1 MAALPAAAFLSI
13 DVMSLE
19 RRCPAVAV
27 AELCQRNRQLSDG
40 PSYPCMKDMTLICM
54 LRRRL
59 SRHFASNSVHAA
71 EERPAEAAMAQNPAS
86 IGMEFQ
92 DGTKLPR
99 CWSNGFYDPVEK
111 LI

>member
-1 MAALPAAAFLSI
+1 MAALPAAARLPT

-19 RRCPAVAV
+19 HRCPAVAV
-27 AELCQRNRQLSDG
+27 AALCQRNRQLSDG
-40 PSYPCMKDMTLICM
+40 PCMKDMTRVCM

-59 SRHFASNSVHAA
+59 SRHFASNSTHAA